1 MKEKDHKDISFN
13 RKALY
18 NYSVEDKLE
27 CGIEL
32 FGTEVKSVKLGQ
44 FAYADSYAKVENEEL
59 WLVALHITP
68 YAFGNIFNRDPDRP
82 RRLLAHKREIKKLKR
97 KIMEKGLTLIP
108 LRFYLKKGLVKV
120 EIAICKGKKI
130 VDKRETIKARDLKR
144 ETAREYKIR

>member
-32 FGTEVKSVKLGQ
+32 VGTEVKSVKAAK

-59 WLVALHITP
+59 WLVGLHITP
-68 YAFGNIFNRDPDRP
+68 YEFGNINNHDPDRL
-82 RRLLAHKREIKKLKR
+82 RKLLVHKIEIKKLKR
-97 KIMEKGLTLIP
+97 KIMEKGLTLVP
-108 LRFYLKKGLVKV
+108 LRFYMKKGLVKI
-120 EIAICKGKKI
+120 ELAICKGKKTF
-130 VDKRETIKARDLKR
+130 DKREVIKDRDLRR
-144 ETAREYKIR
+144 ETAREYKSR